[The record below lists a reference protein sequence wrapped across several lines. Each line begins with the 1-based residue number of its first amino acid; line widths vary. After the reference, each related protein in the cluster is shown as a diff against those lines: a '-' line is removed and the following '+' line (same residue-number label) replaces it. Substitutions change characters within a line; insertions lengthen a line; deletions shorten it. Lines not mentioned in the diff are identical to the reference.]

1 MLHAIQTQRID
12 KETFREI
19 ILNHWEG
26 FKEKYPD
33 YNKGQY
39 EGVVQKMLGC
49 GKEEGGY
56 SEYICLKCGQEYRR
70 VSFTCKSS
78 FCLSCAKLYV
88 DDFVIQVSKVLHSGI
103 TYRHIILTIP
113 AQLRIYFYRGRK
125 NKSLL
130 SALMR
135 CGYECLE
142 DMVSEIKRHGIKIGA
157 IIVIQTHGRSGHYNP
172 HLHII
177 ITNGGINEKAGKWE
191 GLNYFP
197 YEVIHKKW
205 EYHLLKMMKKEENT
219 GEMKELIEELWK
231 RYPKGLVANVSK
243 GEVPE
248 RSKGLA
254 KYLAKYLASPPISV
268 RRIIRY
274 DGKTVTYWYNEHE
287 SKRKKVETVDVY
299 TFIGRMVQ
307 HILPKGFQRIRYYGL
322 QATKTFLKWREV
334 IKAGLKRIGSLVKGV
349 YEVLSK
355 KRYRERYKEV
365 SGRDPMI
372 CKHCG
377 VEMGLFRIWHPKYG
391 VIYDELENIKAGKYE
406 AGVGDDRGGGYSVWP
421 STGVLQLSLS
431 PLQA

>member
-1 MLHAIQTQRID
+1 MPPSQTQRID
-12 KETFREI
+12 KETFRQI
-19 ILNHWEG
+19 ILKHWAG
-26 FKEKYPD
+26 FKEKHPD
-33 YNKGQY
+33 YNNGQY
-39 EGVVQKMLGC
+39 EEVVQKMLGC

-56 SEYICLKCGQEYRR
+56 SEYICLKCGQDLRR
-70 VSFTCKSS
+70 VTFTCKSY

-88 DDFVIQVSKVLHSGI
+88 DDFVIQVSKVLHSGV

-113 AQLRIYFYRGRK
+113 EQLRIYFYRDRN

-135 CGYECLE
+135 CGYKCLE
-142 DMVSEIKRHGIKIGA
+142 DMVRQIKRHKIKIGA

-177 ITNGGINEKAGKWE
+177 MTNGGINEKAGKWE
-191 GLNYFP
+191 ELNYFP
-197 YEVIHKKW
+197 YEIIHKKW
-205 EYHLLKMMKKEENT
+205 EYHLFTMMKKQVNT
-219 GEMKELIEELWK
+219 GEMKEIIEELWK
-231 RYPKGLVANVSK
+231 RYAKGLVANVSK

-274 DGKTVTYWYNEHE
+274 DGKTVTYWYNDHE
-287 SKRKKVETVDVY
+287 SKKKKVETVEVY

-322 QATKTFLKWREV
+322 QAMKTFLKWREV
-334 IKAGLKRIGSLVKGV
+334 IKAGLKRIGRLVKGV
-349 YEVLSK
+349 YQVLSK

-365 SGRDPMI
+365 SGHDPMI

-377 VEMGLFRIWHPKYG
+377 AEMGLFRIWHPKYG

-406 AGVGDDRGGGYSVWP
+406 VGAGDDRKGGYSVWP
-421 STGVLQLSLS
+421 STGVLQVSLS